1 MSDKKVKAQVK
12 LLIKAGSAN
21 PAPPVGSTL
30 GPYGINL
37 PQFCKEFNDQTGS
50 STGMVPALVTI
61 YEDRSFDLVIKT
73 APVAE
78 LIKQKLKIQSGSGNP
93 NTKKVGKLTK
103 EDLTDIAKTKM
114 TDLNCYD
121 VDSAEKMVAG
131 TCRSMGIDV
140 AE

>member
-12 LLIKAGSAN
+12 LLIKAGAAN

-50 STGMVPALVTI
+50 STGMVPALVTVF
-61 YEDRSFDLVIKT
+61 EDRSFELVIKT
-73 APVAE
+73 APVSE
-78 LIKQKLKIQSGSGNP
+78 LIKQKLKIQGGSGNP
-93 NTKKVGKLTK
+93 NTKKVGTLSK
-103 EDLTDIAKTKM
+103 EDLVNIAETKM

-121 VDSAEKMVAG
+121 VESAEKMVAG
-131 TCRSMGIDV
+131 TCRSMGVNI